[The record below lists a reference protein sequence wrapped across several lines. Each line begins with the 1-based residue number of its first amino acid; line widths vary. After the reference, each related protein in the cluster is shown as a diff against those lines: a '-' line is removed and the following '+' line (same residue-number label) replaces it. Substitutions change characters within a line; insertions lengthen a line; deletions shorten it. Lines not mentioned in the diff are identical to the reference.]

1 MSEQS
6 SNSLI
11 EASRP
16 QDPVTQNKGHLESTA
31 SQILATQIEAHPAIK
46 GLAGLTIARQIGLML
61 SLALSV
67 AIGVAIVLWS
77 QESSYGRLYSE
88 IGESDVAEILEILNK
103 DNIKYKVETG
113 SGAIMVPMDQVGAV
127 KLKLAA
133 LGLPKSNSLGYE
145 LLDKDQ
151 GFGASKSV
159 ELVRFQRALEGEIAR
174 TIMSIQN
181 VKTARV
187 LLAIPVQS
195 VFVRERKKPSA
206 SVIVNLYQG
215 RSLDKGQVESI
226 IHLVASSVPQLD
238 AEQVTVVD
246 QKGQLLNSNDS
257 SVAGNLTSKQ
267 FEYKKNIEEHLMGRI
282 ENILSPVVGDG
293 MRVQISADVDFTE
306 TDRTQE
312 MFNPDLPA
320 LRSEQTSEEQS
331 SLSAI
336 QGVPGALS
344 NQPTPAGTA
353 PQTTPPSTAAPGS
366 AAANTVALPGA
377 AATATSPAAALP
389 GSLAKNATRN
399 YELDKTITHTRLA
412 TGALHR
418 LSVAVVVDDR
428 HIPQSDGT
436 VKTQSFSQE
445 DINRFSDLVKQA
457 VGFDNSRGDQVTV
470 SNVTFKM
477 DELIEALPTLPI
489 WERSWFLDL
498 MKQLAAV
505 LAVLFLLFG
514 VLRPTMRGLVGR
526 DIEEKKAI
534 ALAEAQQKAI
544 SIGGTVRFNEQGIPV
559 AVPAGQQTL
568 NFTLPT
574 EMQDLLLLD
583 VPQSYEHRLEY
594 VKRLVDDDSKVVA
607 QVIKSWIKKDG
618 Q

>member
-6 SNSLI
+6 GNSLI
-11 EASRP
+11 EAKRRNESMA
-16 QDPVTQNKGHLESTA
+16 TSKGHLEGEA
-31 SQILATQIEAHPAIK
+31 SHILAAKVDAHPAIK
-46 GLAGLTIARQIGLML
+46 GLAGLTIARQLGLML
-61 SLALSV
+61 GLALSV
-67 AIGVAIVLWS
+67 AMGVAIVLWS
-77 QESSYGRLYSE
+77 QEPSYGRLYSD
-88 IGESDVAEILEILNK
+88 IGESDVTEILEILNK
-103 DNIKYKVETG
+103 ESIKYKVESG
-113 SGAIMVPMDQVGAV
+113 SGAIMVPMDDVSTV

-133 LGLPKSNSLGYE
+133 QGLPRSTSTGYE

-151 GFGASKSV
+151 GFGTSKSV
-159 ELVRFQRALEGEIAR
+159 EIMRFQRALEGEIAR

-181 VKTARV
+181 IKTARV

-195 VFVRERKKPSA
+195 VFVRERKNPSA
-206 SVIVNLYQG
+206 SVMVNLYQG

-238 AEQVTVVD
+238 ATQVTVVD
-246 QKGQLLNSNDS
+246 QKGRLLNSNDS

-282 ENILSPVVGDG
+282 QNILSPLVGSDG

-331 SLSAI
+331 TLSVT

-344 NQPTPAGTA
+344 NQPTPAGVA
-353 PQTTPPSTAAPGS
+353 PETIPAIPAASAAPGS
-366 AAANTVALPGA
+366 TAASSA
-377 AATATSPAAALP
+377 ASP
-389 GSLAKNATRN
+389 GSAAKNATRN

-412 TGALHR
+412 TGGLRR

-428 HIPQSDGT
+428 HLLQNDGT
-436 VKTQSFSQE
+436 FKAQSYSQE
-445 DINRFSDLVKQA
+445 DVNRFSDLIKQA
-457 VGFDNSRGDQVTV
+457 VGFDSSRGDQVTV
-470 SNVTFKM
+470 TNVTFKM
-477 DELIEALPTLPI
+477 DELIEALPAIPV
-489 WERSWFLDL
+489 WEHGWFLDL
-498 MKQLAAV
+498 MKQAAAV

-514 VLRPTMRGLVGR
+514 VLRPTMRSLVGR
-526 DIEEKKAI
+526 DIEEKKSV
-534 ALAEAQQKAI
+534 ALAEAQEKAAA
-544 SIGGTVRFNEQGIPV
+544 IGGAVRFNEQGVPV
-559 AVPAGQQTL
+559 AVATGQQSVSFSMP
-568 NFTLPT
+568 NEM

-594 VKRLVDDDSKVVA
+594 VKRLVDDDSKIVA

-618 Q
+618 

>member
-11 EASRP
+11 EANR
-16 QDPVTQNKGHLESTA
+16 QHDPTANGKGHIEGESTH
-31 SQILATQIEAHPAIK
+31 IFATKVDAHPAIR

-61 SLALSV
+61 GLALSV
-67 AIGVAIVLWS
+67 AIGVAVVLWS
-77 QESSYGRLYSE
+77 QEPSYGRLYSE
-88 IGESDVAEILEILNK
+88 LGESDVAEILEILNK
-103 DNIKYKVETG
+103 DNIKYKVESG
-113 SGAIMVPMDQVGAV
+113 SGAIMVPMDQVSSI

-133 LGLPKSNSLGYE
+133 QGLPKSNSLGYE
-145 LLDKDQ
+145 LLDKEQ
-151 GFGASKSV
+151 GFGTSKGV
-159 ELVRFQRALEGEIAR
+159 EMVRFQRALEGEIAR

-181 VKTARV
+181 VKSARV

-206 SVIVNLYQG
+206 SVMVNLYQG

-238 AEQVTVVD
+238 ADQVTVVD
-246 QKGQLLNSNDS
+246 QKGQLLNSNES
-257 SVAGNLTSKQ
+257 TAAGNLTSKQ

-282 ENILSPVVGDG
+282 ENILSPLVGGDG

-320 LRSEQTSEEQS
+320 LRSEQTSEEQNTS
-331 SLSAI
+331 PAT

-344 NQPTPAGTA
+344 NQPTPAGVA
-353 PQTTPPSTAAPGS
+353 PETPATTSSTA
-366 AAANTVALPGA
+366 N
-377 AATATSPAAALP
+377 SPA
-389 GSLAKNATRN
+389 SLAKNATRN

-412 TGALHR
+412 TGALRR

-428 HIPQSDGT
+428 HITQPDGSVKPQAY
-436 VKTQSFSQE
+436 SQE

-457 VGFDNSRGDQVTV
+457 VGFDSSRGDQVTV
-470 SNVTFKM
+470 TNATFKAE
-477 DELIEALPTLPI
+477 ELMEALPTIPV
-489 WERSWFLDL
+489 WEQPWFIDL
-498 MKQLAAV
+498 MKQAAAV

-514 VLRPTMRGLVGR
+514 VLRPTMRSLVAR
-526 DIEEKKAI
+526 DLEEKKAL
-534 ALAEAQQKAI
+534 ALVAAQEKAHA
-544 SIGGTVRFNEQGIPV
+544 IGGTVSFNEEGIPF
-559 AVPAGQQTL
+559 AVPSGQQHVSFET
-568 NFTLPT
+568 PSPQ
-574 EMQDLLLLD
+574 EIQDLLLLD
-583 VPQSYEHRLEY
+583 TPQSYEHRLEY

-618 Q
+618 

>member
-6 SNSLI
+6 GNGLI
-11 EASRP
+11 EAKRRNESMA
-16 QDPVTQNKGHLESTA
+16 TGNEHLEGEA
-31 SQILATQIEAHPAIK
+31 SHILAAKVDAHPAIK
-46 GLAGLTIARQIGLML
+46 GLAGLTIARQLGLML
-61 SLALSV
+61 GLALSV

-77 QESSYGRLYSE
+77 QEPSYGRLYSD

-103 DNIKYKVETG
+103 ESIKYKVESG
-113 SGAIMVPMDQVGAV
+113 SGAIMVPMDDVSTV

-133 LGLPKSNSLGYE
+133 QGLPRSTSMGYE

-151 GFGASKSV
+151 GFGSSKSV
-159 ELVRFQRALEGEIAR
+159 EMVRFQRALEGEIAR

-181 VKTARV
+181 IKMARV

-206 SVIVNLYQG
+206 SVMVNLYQG

-238 AEQVTVVD
+238 ANQVTVVD

-282 ENILSPVVGDG
+282 QNILSPLVGNDG

-331 SLSAI
+331 TLSAT

-344 NQPTPAGTA
+344 NQPTPAGVA
-353 PQTTPPSTAAPGS
+353 PETIPGS
-366 AAANTVALPGA
+366 AAAGA
-377 AATATSPAAALP
+377 GATGSP
-389 GSLAKNATRN
+389 GSIAKNATKN

-412 TGALHR
+412 TGGLRR

-428 HIPQSDGT
+428 HLLQSDGT
-436 VKTQSFSQE
+436 FKGQAFSQE
-445 DINRFSDLVKQA
+445 DVNRFSDLIKQA
-457 VGFDNSRGDQVTV
+457 VGFDSSRGDQVTV
-470 SNVTFKM
+470 TNVTFKM
-477 DELIEALPTLPI
+477 DELIEALPTIPV
-489 WERSWFLDL
+489 WEQGWFLDL
-498 MKQLAAV
+498 MKQAAAV
-505 LAVLFLLFG
+505 LAVLFLFFG
-514 VLRPTMRGLVGR
+514 VLRPTMRSLVGR
-526 DIEEKKAI
+526 DIEEKKALD
-534 ALAEAQQKAI
+534 LAEAQEKAVA
-544 SIGGTVRFNEQGIPV
+544 IGGSVRFNEQGTPV
-559 AVPAGQQTL
+559 AVPSGQQSV
-568 NFTLPT
+568 NFSMPKEM

-618 Q
+618 

>member
-6 SNSLI
+6 GNSLI
-11 EASRP
+11 ETNRQHDSDA
-16 QDPVTQNKGHLESTA
+16 TGKGHLEGEVSH
-31 SQILATQIEAHPAIK
+31 ILATKVDAHPAIK

-61 SLALSV
+61 GLALSV

-77 QESSYGRLYSE
+77 QEPSYGRLYSE
-88 IGESDVAEILEILNK
+88 ISQSDVAEILEILTK
-103 DNIKYKVETG
+103 ENIKYKVETG
-113 SGAIMVPMDQVGAV
+113 SGSIMVPMDQVNTV

-133 LGLPKSNSLGYE
+133 QGLPKSNSLGYE

-151 GFGASKSV
+151 GFGSSKSV
-159 ELVRFQRALEGEIAR
+159 ENIRFQRALEGEIAR
-174 TIMSIQN
+174 TIISIQN

-206 SVIVNLYQG
+206 SVMVNLYQG

-257 SVAGNLTSKQ
+257 SAAGNLTSKQ

-282 ENILSPVVGDG
+282 QNILSPLVGGDG
-293 MRVQISADVDFTE
+293 MRAQISADVDFTE

-320 LRSEQTSEEQS
+320 LRSEQTSEEKNS
-331 SLSAI
+331 SSPI
-336 QGVPGALS
+336 QGIPGALS

-353 PQTTPPSTAAPGS
+353 PETTPPAQAT
-366 AAANTVALPGA
+366 PGA
-377 AATATSPAAALP
+377 AAASGAAPATPAASP
-389 GSLAKNATRN
+389 GSVAKNATRN

-412 TGALHR
+412 TGALRR
-418 LSVAVVVDDR
+418 LSVAVVVDDK
-428 HIPQSDGT
+428 HVAQADGVAKSQSY
-436 VKTQSFSQE
+436 SQE

-457 VGFDNSRGDQVTV
+457 VGFDSSRGDQVTV
-470 SNVTFKM
+470 TNVTFKI
-477 DELIEALPTLPI
+477 DELIEALPTIPI
-489 WERSWFLDL
+489 WEQGWFLDL

-505 LAVLFLLFG
+505 LAVLFLFFG
-514 VLRPTMRGLVGR
+514 VLRPTMRSLVGR
-526 DIEEKKAI
+526 DMDEAKTM
-534 ALAEAQQKAI
+534 ALAAAQENKAAT
-544 SIGGTVRFNEQGIPV
+544 GG
-559 AVPAGQQTL
+559 AVHFDENGVPIAVLAGQQQ
-568 NFTLPT
+568 NMGFTMPS

-594 VKRLVDDDSKVVA
+594 VKRLVDDDSKIVA
-607 QVIKSWIKKDG
+607 QVIKTWIKKDA
-618 Q
+618 

>member
-6 SNSLI
+6 SNSLV
-11 EASRP
+11 ESNRQHDQVAKS
-16 QDPVTQNKGHLESTA
+16 KGHLDGEA
-31 SQILATQIEAHPAIK
+31 SHILATQVDAHPAIK

-61 SLALSV
+61 GLALSV

-77 QESSYGRLYSE
+77 QEPSYGRLYSE
-88 IGESDVAEILEILNK
+88 IGESDVAEILEVLNK
-103 DNIKYKVETG
+103 ENIKYKVESG
-113 SGAIMVPMDQVGAV
+113 SGSIMVPMADVSAI

-133 LGLPKSNSLGYE
+133 QGLPKSNSMGYE

-159 ELVRFQRALEGEIAR
+159 ETVRFQRALEGEIAR

-181 VKTARV
+181 VKAARV
-187 LLAIPVQS
+187 LLALPVQS

-226 IHLVASSVPQLD
+226 IHLVASSVPQLE

-257 SVAGNLTSKQ
+257 SAAGNLTSRQ

-282 ENILSPVVGDG
+282 QNILSPLVGGDG

-320 LRSEQTSEEQS
+320 LRSEQTSEEKS

-344 NQPTPAGTA
+344 NQPAPAGTA
-353 PQTTPPSTAAPGS
+353 PETTSATAAPGS
-366 AAANTVALPGA
+366 AVASS
-377 AATATSPAAALP
+377 TASP
-389 GSLAKNATRN
+389 GSASKNATRN

-412 TGALHR
+412 TGALRR

-428 HIPQSDGT
+428 HVIQSDGM
-436 VKTQSFSQE
+436 VKGQSYSQE
-445 DINRFSDLVKQA
+445 DINRFTDLVKQA
-457 VGFDNSRGDQVTV
+457 VGFDSSRGDQVTV
-470 SNVTFKM
+470 TNVAFKL
-477 DELIEALPTLPI
+477 DELIEALPAIPI
-489 WERSWFLDL
+489 WEQGWFLGII
-498 MKQLAAV
+498 KQVAAV
-505 LAVLFLLFG
+505 LAVLFLLLG
-514 VLRPTMRGLVGR
+514 VLRPTMRSLVGR
-526 DIEEKKAI
+526 DIKEKNAM
-534 ALAEAQQKAI
+534 ALTEAQQMSTAL
-544 SIGGTVRFNEQGIPV
+544 GGAVRYNEQGVPI
-559 AVPAGQQTL
+559 AVPVGQQSV

-594 VKRLVDDDSKVVA
+594 VKRLVDDDSKIVA
-607 QVIKSWIKKDG
+607 QVIKSWVKKDG
-618 Q
+618 

>member
-6 SNSLI
+6 GNSLI
-11 EASRP
+11 EANR
-16 QDPVTQNKGHLESTA
+16 QHDPTAKGKDHLEGEA
-31 SQILATQIEAHPAIK
+31 SHIFATKVDAHPAIK

-61 SLALSV
+61 GLALSV

-77 QESSYGRLYSE
+77 QEPSYGRLYSE
-88 IGESDVAEILEILNK
+88 IGESDVAEILEVLNK
-103 DNIKYKVETG
+103 ENIKYKVETG
-113 SGAIMVPMDQVGAV
+113 SGAIMVPMDQVSTV

-133 LGLPKSNSLGYE
+133 QGLPKSNSLGYE

-151 GFGASKSV
+151 GFGTSKSI
-159 ELVRFQRALEGEIAR
+159 ETVRFQRALEGEIAR

-187 LLAIPVQS
+187 LLAVPVQS

-282 ENILSPVVGDG
+282 ENILSPLVGSDG

-320 LRSEQTSEEQS
+320 LRSEQTSEEKS

-353 PQTTPPSTAAPGS
+353 PETTPAAAPGS
-366 AAANTVALPGA
+366 VAANTGATTPPGTA
-377 AATATSPAAALP
+377 AVNSPAP
-389 GSLAKNATRN
+389 SGSVAKNATRN

-412 TGALHR
+412 TGALRR

-428 HIPQSDGT
+428 RVAQSDGT
-436 VKTQSFSQE
+436 AKAQPYSQE

-457 VGFDNSRGDQVTV
+457 VGFDSSRGDQVTV
-470 SNVTFKM
+470 TNVAFKL
-477 DELIEALPTLPI
+477 DELVEALPATPL
-489 WERSWFLDL
+489 WEQGWFLDL
-498 MKQLAAV
+498 MKQVAAV

-514 VLRPTMRGLVGR
+514 VLRPTMRSLVGR
-526 DIEEKKAI
+526 DIEEKKAL
-534 ALAEAQQKAI
+534 ALAEAQEKAHA
-544 SIGGTVRFNEQGIPV
+544 IGGTVRFNEHGQPV
-559 AVPAGQQTL
+559 AVPAGQNTV
-568 NFTLPT
+568 NFTMPE
-574 EMQDLLLLD
+574 EMQDLLLLET
-583 VPQSYEHRLEY
+583 PQSYEHRLEY

-607 QVIKSWIKKDG
+607 QVIKSWVRKDG
-618 Q
+618 

>member
-6 SNSLI
+6 NSLI
-11 EASRP
+11 DANRQDDPMAKGKGHIEGEAS
-16 QDPVTQNKGHLESTA
+16 H
-31 SQILATQIEAHPAIK
+31 IFATKVDAHPALK
-46 GLAGLTIARQIGLML
+46 GLAGLTIGRQIGLML
-61 SLALSV
+61 GLALSV

-77 QESSYGRLYSE
+77 QEPSYGRLYSE
-88 IGESDVAEILEILNK
+88 ISESDVAEILEILNK
-103 DNIKYKVETG
+103 ENIKYKVETG
-113 SGAIMVPMDQVGAV
+113 SGAIMVPMDQVSTV

-133 LGLPKSNSLGYE
+133 QGLPKSNSLGYE

-151 GFGASKSV
+151 GFGSSKSV
-159 ELVRFQRALEGEIAR
+159 EVVRFQRALEGEIAR

-181 VKTARV
+181 VKSARV

-206 SVIVNLYQG
+206 SVMVNLYQG

-226 IHLVASSVPQLD
+226 IHLVSSSVPQLD
-238 AEQVTVVD
+238 ADQVTVVD

-257 SVAGNLTSKQ
+257 SVAGNLTAKQ

-282 ENILSPVVGDG
+282 ENILTPLVGSDG

-331 SLSAI
+331 TMNAI

-353 PQTTPPSTAAPGS
+353 PEATPPPTGAQGAAGAPPKPAPLPGS
-366 AAANTVALPGA
+366 A
-377 AATATSPAAALP
+377 
-389 GSLAKNATRN
+389 AKNATRN

-412 TGALHR
+412 TGALRR

-428 HIPQSDGT
+428 HVPQSDGT
-436 VKTQSFSQE
+436 LKLQSYSQE

-457 VGFDNSRGDQVTV
+457 VGFDGARGDQVTV
-470 SNVTFKM
+470 TNVTFKM
-477 DELIEALPTLPI
+477 DDLLDPLPSIPF
-489 WERSWFLDL
+489 WEQGWFLDL
-498 MKQLAAV
+498 MKQAAAV
-505 LAVLFLLFG
+505 LAVFFLFFW
-514 VLRPTMRGLVGR
+514 VLRPTMRSLAGR
-526 DIEEKKAI
+526 AIEEEQAL
-534 ALAEAQQKAI
+534 ALAEAQAKAAAM
-544 SIGGTVRFNEQGIPV
+544 GGFVRFDEKGIPF
-559 AVPAGQQTL
+559 AVTAENDPGENYAMSPST
-568 NFTLPT
+568 
-574 EMQDLLLLD
+574 QDLLLLD
-583 VPQSYEHRLEY
+583 TPHSYEHRLEY
-594 VKRLVDDDSKVVA
+594 VKRLVDDDPKIVA
-607 QVIKSWIKKDG
+607 QVIKSWARKDG
-618 Q
+618 

>member
-6 SNSLI
+6 SNSLV
-11 EASRP
+11 ESNRP
-16 QDPVTQNKGHLESTA
+16 HDPVAKSKGHLDGEA
-31 SQILATQIEAHPAIK
+31 SHILATQIDAHPAIK
-46 GLAGLTIARQIGLML
+46 GLAGLSIARQIGLML
-61 SLALSV
+61 GLALSV

-77 QESSYGRLYSE
+77 QEPTYGRLYSD

-103 DNIKYKVETG
+103 ENIKYKVESG
-113 SGAIMVPMDQVGAV
+113 SGVILVPMADVSAI

-133 LGLPKSNSLGYE
+133 QGLPKSNSVGYE

-151 GFGASKSV
+151 GFGSSKSV
-159 ELVRFQRALEGEIAR
+159 ETVRFQRALEGEIAR

-187 LLAIPVQS
+187 LLALPVQS

-257 SVAGNLTSKQ
+257 SAAGNLTSKQ

-282 ENILSPVVGDG
+282 QNILSPLVGGDG

-331 SLSAI
+331 SLSAT

-353 PQTTPPSTAAPGS
+353 PETKPATAAPSS
-366 AAANTVALPGA
+366 AATVAAAPGA
-377 AATATSPAAALP
+377 ATSPAASP
-389 GSLAKNATRN
+389 GSVAKNATRN

-412 TGALHR
+412 TGALRR

-428 HIPQSDGT
+428 HVPQEDGK
-436 VKTQSFSQE
+436 VKAQPYSQE

-457 VGFDNSRGDQVTV
+457 VGFDGSRGDQVTV
-470 SNVTFKM
+470 TNVTFKM
-477 DELIEALPTLPI
+477 DELIEALPTIPV
-489 WERSWFLDL
+489 WEQGWFFDL
-498 MKQLAAV
+498 IKQIAAV
-505 LAVLFLLFG
+505 LAVLFLFFG
-514 VLRPTMRGLVGR
+514 VLRPTMRSLVGR
-526 DIEEKKAI
+526 DIEGAKAG
-534 ALAEAQQKAI
+534 ALAEAHQKANAM
-544 SIGGTVRFNEQGIPV
+544 GGTVRYNEQGLPV
-559 AVPAGQQTL
+559 AVPAGQQ
-568 NFTLPT
+568 NVSFTMPA

-607 QVIKSWIKKDG
+607 SVIKSWVKKDG
-618 Q
+618 